1 MSLASALEKIVK
13 DIESIKTPEP
23 VKESQTNEESE

>member
-13 DIESIKTPEP
+13 DIESIKKPEP
-23 VKESQTNEESE
+23 VKETQTTEGSE